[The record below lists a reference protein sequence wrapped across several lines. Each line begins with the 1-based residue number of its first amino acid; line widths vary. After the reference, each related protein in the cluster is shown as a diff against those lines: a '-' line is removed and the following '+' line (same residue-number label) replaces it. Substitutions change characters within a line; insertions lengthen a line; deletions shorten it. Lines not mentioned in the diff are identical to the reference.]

1 MPSYSANI
9 AASTE
14 LQEQAPG
21 FADLLVDLRIPVEEM
36 EQMQKQV
43 DVDGEDVAAVAQQWV
58 DEHADQIDGWVG

>member
-21 FADLLVDLRIPVEEM
+21 FVDLLADLRISVEEM
-36 EQMQKQV
+36 EEMQKQV
-43 DVDGEDVAAVAQQWV
+43 DVDGEDVATVARQWV
-58 DEHADQIDGWVG
+58 DGHAAQIDEWVG